1 MYAREMFLY
10 ICAILYLLS
19 LHSSY
24 GLNLQVYQTAQFTNP
39 VSSSEFTKF
48 TRHNET
54 GTIYIGASDALFQ
67 LGSDFVR
74 TQSVDTSI
82 GECEDNVVSCPNY
95 NKILVIDYTNN
106 RLITCGS
113 ESYHEGAV
121 GTCNLRDINDI
132 STVLHAD
139 NNNVVPPGLLTTEA
153 IIAPG
158 PNSEY
163 LYVATTYHE
172 RNGNPYLISRR
183 LLMGGASENLAANH
197 YTSLAT
203 SNINYVRLTIDF
215 IYTFLIDDY
224 SYFVTHQRQE
234 ESEDFTSK
242 ISRVCHG
249 DSNNNLN
256 SFTEITL
263 ECQGQNG
270 IIYNLIQAAHVGP
283 AGPDL
288 ATSMGISNGT
298 DVFYG
303 VFAKSEGAVGSV
315 PSMQSALCIYKLDDI
330 KASLF
335 EAVAGCFG
343 RNSGNN
349 PEIADRHQVNYLS
362 GINDNSC
369 RGLDVSKLLIV
380 IFKIKNLHMITS
392 SSHNDTHFS

>member
-1 MYAREMFLY
+1 MAANMFC
-10 ICAILYLLS
+10 IVPILLVVV
-19 LHSSY
+19 HATC
-24 GLNLQVYQTAQFTNP
+24 GLDLGVYQTAQFTNP

-54 GTIYIGASDALFQ
+54 GTIYLGASDALFQ

-113 ESYHEGAV
+113 ENYHEGAV

-132 STVLHAD
+132 STVLHTD
-139 NNNVVPPGLLTTEA
+139 NNNVVTPGLLTTEA

-183 LLMGGASENLAANH
+183 LLMGGASVKLAANH
-197 YTSLAT
+197 YTSLHT
-203 SNINYVRLTIDF
+203 SNVDYVTLTINF
-215 IYTFLIDDY
+215 IYTFLIYDFT
-224 SYFVTHQRQE
+224 YFVTHQRQE
-234 ESEDFTSK
+234 ESGDFISK

-249 DSNNNLN
+249 DSNNYLN

-263 ECQGQNG
+263 ECQGQDG
-270 IIYNLIQAAHVGP
+270 TIYNLIQAAHVGP

-288 ATSMGISNGT
+288 AASMGISNGT

-303 VFAKSEGAVGSV
+303 VFAKSEDAVDSV
-315 PSMQSALCIYKLDDI
+315 PSMQSALCVFKMEDI
-330 KASLF
+330 EAALF

-349 PEIADRHQVNYLS
+349 PEIANRHQVHYLS
-362 GINDNSC
+362 GVNEDSC
-369 RGLDVSKLLIV
+369 RGLDVSYNILL
-380 IFKIKNLHMITS
+380 H
-392 SSHNDTHFS
+392 